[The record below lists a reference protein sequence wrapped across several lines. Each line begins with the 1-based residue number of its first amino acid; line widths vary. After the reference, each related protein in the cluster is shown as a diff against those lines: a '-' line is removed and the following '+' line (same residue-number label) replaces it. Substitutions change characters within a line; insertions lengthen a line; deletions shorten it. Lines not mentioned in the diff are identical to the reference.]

1 MPTIF
6 AEATPPGRGGVSI
19 IRISGPQ
26 ARAAAEWLSGP
37 LPQPRH
43 GYFRVL
49 RDAGEDV
56 DQALVMRFDAGAS
69 FTGEEVVELHLH
81 GAPVIV
87 RRVKDALRQHGLRE
101 AEAGEFTRRAFLS
114 GRMDLAEVEG
124 LGDLLAAETEAQRR
138 QAMRAM
144 SRALQQKVA
153 EWRAQLV
160 EAGALIAVSLD
171 FADEEVPDE
180 VDDQVHVLLRGVCAE
195 IKAILADFP
204 ATERLR
210 EGFEVALIGP
220 VNAGKSSLLNRLAQR
235 DLAITSDIA
244 GTTRDVIELKAD
256 IRGLPVTF
264 LDTAG
269 LRQSEDAIEAVGI
282 DRAEQRA
289 RAADLR
295 LHLSGDGAVID
306 ELWRDGDI
314 AVRNKADLGGAGGD
328 IAISCKNGKN
338 VAQLLTLVHDRLVT
352 RLPQSGLVA
361 RERQANALQQALKAL
376 DIDSGMAP
384 EILADRLTLA
394 NKALEKLLGRID
406 VDDYLGFIFS
416 QFCIGK

>member
-26 ARAAAEWLSGP
+26 ARAAAEGISGP

-69 FTGEEVVELHLH
+69 FTGEEVVEFHLH

-138 QAMRAM
+138 QAMHAM

-153 EWRAQLV
+153 DWRAQLV

-195 IKAILADFP
+195 ITAILADFP

-256 IRGLPVTF
+256 ILGLPVTF

-328 IAISCKNGKN
+328 IAISCKNGRN
-338 VAQLLTLVHDRLVT
+338 VAQLLALVHDRLVT
-352 RLPQSGLVA
+352 RLPKSGLVA
-361 RERQANALQQALKAL
+361 HERQADALQQALKAL
-376 DIDSGMAP
+376 DVDSRMVP